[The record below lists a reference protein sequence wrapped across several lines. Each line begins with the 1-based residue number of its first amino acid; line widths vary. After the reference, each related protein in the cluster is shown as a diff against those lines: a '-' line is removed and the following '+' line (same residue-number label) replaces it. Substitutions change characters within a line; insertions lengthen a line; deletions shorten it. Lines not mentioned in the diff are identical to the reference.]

1 MLNLTRLAR
10 RLIVDLQANVAV
22 MFSIATLPLALM
34 VGIGVD
40 FARVIA
46 AQAELQSAVDAATL
60 AYSTSTSD
68 SFGLSL
74 ASNTFD
80 ANMRSKGGASA
91 SFSTQGDSYVGNA
104 SMSLDTSFMKLAGIQ
119 SVSVQRSAT
128 VTRHK
133 SPTVMQACVL
143 LTDTSKASAL
153 DINGSITVDA
163 PNCEFDIA
171 STSTTAFNVYGSG
184 IFNVQTICD
193 AGGFNLYG
201 TYQPLVAGTW
211 TPSNVKTNCTPAS
224 DTLGPSIPN
233 VSVAGTPSDG
243 GRPACTSGYNNST
256 ISNGR
261 SVSNVTFCGTTTFDG
276 TGSVILSNVTFNGP
290 VTFKGSVIVT
300 ASSQF
305 VPYDAINLNDNA
317 KVAVMGDTTWHGK
330 VTMNGSSQLTLN
342 SGLHVFK
349 DELRFNGSHQ
359 LRGTDVSLYFA
370 NAAAA
375 FTGTGSVDMA
385 LSAPT
390 SGRYAN
396 LLMFESPC
404 DCKPSTFTMTG
415 SALEAKKGL
424 IYLPCRDMT
433 YVGAT
438 STRNDEVALVL
449 KSLRMTGSFRWA
461 LTRPDFVNSFGG
473 TNGQPWLTN

>member
-1 MLNLTRLAR
+1 MLNLSRLAR
-10 RLIVDLQANVAV
+10 CFIVDVCANVAV
-22 MFSIATLPLALM
+22 MFAVAMLPLALM
-34 VGIGVD
+34 VGAGVD
-40 FARVIA
+40 YARVIA
-46 AQAELQSAVDAATL
+46 AQAELQSAIDAATL
-60 AYSTSTSD
+60 AFATAD
-68 SFGLSL
+68 SNGLVI

-91 SFSTQGDSYVGNA
+91 SFMTQGDSSIGSA
-104 SMSLDTSFMKLAGIQ
+104 TMSLETSFMKLAGFQTVAI
-119 SVSVQRSAT
+119 RRTAT

-133 SPTVMQACVL
+133 SPAVMQACVL
-143 LTDTSKASAL
+143 LTDKLKASAL

-163 PNCEFDIA
+163 PTCEFDIA

-184 IFNVQTICD
+184 NFNVSTICD

-211 TPSNVKTNCTPAS
+211 TPSNVKTGCTPAS
-224 DTLGPSIPN
+224 DTLGNSIPD
-233 VSVAGTPSDG
+233 VSVAATPSAG
-243 GRPACTSGYNNST
+243 GRPACTSGYNNAT
-256 ISNGR
+256 LSNGR
-261 SVSNVTFCGTTTFDG
+261 SISNVTFCGTTTFDG

-300 ASSQF
+300 ASNQF
-305 VPYDAINLNDNA
+305 AAYDVINLNDYA
-317 KVAVMGDTTWHGK
+317 KVAVMGDATWHGK
-330 VTMNGSSQLTLN
+330 IAMNGSSQLTLN

-370 NAAAA
+370 NAAAS

-404 DCKPSTFTMTG
+404 ECSPSTFMMTG

-461 LTRPDFVNSFGG
+461 LTRPGFLNAFGVA
-473 TNGQPWLTN
+473 NGQAWLTN